1 MDKKIII
8 YILCYDDNTEEFSKT
23 YFKHYDWAR
32 IHRIKNQSHLFEG
45 VMYQTEL
52 LELYDEWKDVDY
64 VGTISHSFF
73 KKMKIEELLLM
84 LNTSNPLSHDVVI
97 FKSFA
102 SDLFHLHSNPDLKR
116 AYQEIYRQT
125 MPFRF
130 SRTIQRY
137 SIYNYWMAKPTFML
151 RYIQFFNN
159 TWLPVVEKHHL
170 IWNNAGYL
178 DEKLSPEAL
187 NKLTKRV
194 SHYPMHPF
202 VNERIPIP
210 FFKEINAR
218 ILL

>member
-8 YILCYDDNTEEFSKT
+8 YVLCYDDDTEEFSNI
-23 YFKHYDWAR
+23 YFKHYNWAR
-32 IHRIKNQSHLFEG
+32 IYRIKNQSHLFEG

-52 LELYDEWKDVDY
+52 LELYDEWKDAEY

-73 KKMKIEELLLM
+73 KKMKIEQLLYI
-84 LNTSNPLSHDVVI
+84 LNISSPILHDVVI

-102 SDLFHLHSNPDLKR
+102 NDLFHLHSNPDLKR

-130 SRTIQRY
+130 SRVIQRY

-151 RYIQFFNN
+151 QYIQFFNSI
-159 TWLPVVEKHHL
+159 WLPAVEKHPL

-187 NKLTKRV
+187 SKLTKRV
-194 SHYPMHPF
+194 PHYPMHPF
-202 VNERIPIP
+202 MNERIAIQ
-210 FFKEINAR
+210 FFKEINAKM
-218 ILL
+218 LF